1 MNTNIENSL
10 EKINNKLDKLII
22 CDNNHKNYELQE
34 YIKRLEGLITP
45 EIINDVKLS
54 KQKQKQSLLSR
65 QKQAELEHIRRIS
78 SQKKG
83 GRRRYKTKRY
93 KKTKRKY
100 TKKRKTKSNK
110 KY

>member
-10 EKINNKLDKLII
+10 KKINNKLDKLII
-22 CDNNHKNYELQE
+22 CDNNYKTYTLQNY
-34 YIKRLEGLITP
+34 INMLEGLITP

-54 KQKQKQSLLSR
+54 KQKQPVLSR
-65 QKQAELEHIRRIS
+65 QKQAELEHIRRIR

-100 TKKRKTKSNK
+100 TNKRKTKSNK

>member
-22 CDNNHKNYELQE
+22 CDNNHKTYTLQNYIHFLNN
-34 YIKRLEGLITP
+34 LIP
-45 EIINDVKLS
+45 NINNNYNNNI
-54 KQKQKQSLLSR
+54 SR
-65 QKQAELEHIRRIS
+65 QKKTELEHIRRIR

-100 TKKRKTKSNK
+100 TKKRKKISV
-110 KY
+110 